1 MAPAPAPSSGAV
13 VRSVCLDNLK
23 VVLIAA
29 IIVGHALAGY
39 APLGDAW
46 PYSNVR
52 EVTLSAPTLAVV
64 LALVVPFVLFL
75 IALLFLVAGLLTPAS
90 VARKG
95 PARFARDRLLRLGVP
110 FLVFTLLLWPALE
123 YALYRP
129 LGYHTGSFA
138 AEWLLDFPTSG
149 PLWFVGVLLLLSLG
163 YAGWRALHPAPPN
176 PTRPLGLGTLALVAV
191 AIGLLSFPI
200 RLVSPYASHP
210 ITALNEWQW
219 PECVALF
226 AVGVVAA
233 GQGWLTA
240 VPDRLRRQARVAALA
255 GVVVLAVLAALPLHF
270 PRNYLLG
277 GRHWQALAFALVEG
291 ALTVFGSLWLLSVAQ
306 RHLARPFPHGAALAR
321 ASYGAFVLQGVFL
334 FGFALLLRPV
344 ALPAEVKAV
353 AVGVLAV
360 IGSFTSSWLLTT
372 QLLLVRRVL

>member
-29 IIVGHALAGY
+29 IIAGHALAGY

-52 EVTLSAPTLAVV
+52 EVTLSAPTLTVV

-95 PARFARDRLLRLGVP
+95 PGRFARDRLLRLGVP
-110 FLVFTLLLWPALE
+110 FAAFTLLLWPALE
-123 YALYRP
+123 YAVYRP
-129 LGYHTGSFA
+129 LGYHSGSFWD
-138 AEWLLDFPTSG
+138 EWLRDLPTSG
-149 PLWFVGVLLLLSLG
+149 PLWFAGVLLLLSLG
-163 YAGWRALHPAPPN
+163 YAGWRAVRPAPST
-176 PTRPLGLGTLALVAV
+176 PTRPLGFGALAVVAV

-226 AVGVVAA
+226 AVGVSAA
-233 GQGWLTA
+233 GHGWLTA
-240 VPDRLRRQARVAALA
+240 VPDRLRRQARSAALA
-255 GVVVLAVLAALPLHF
+255 GIVALALLAVLPLQF
-270 PRNYLLG
+270 PRSDLLG
-277 GRHWQALAFALVEG
+277 GWHWQALVFALVEG
-291 ALTVFGSLWLLSVAQ
+291 VLTVFGSVWLLSVAQ
-306 RHLARPFPHGAALAR
+306 RHLARPLPHGPALAR
-321 ASYGAFVLQGVFL
+321 ASFGAFVVQGVFL
-334 FGFALLLRPV
+334 FGFALALRPV
-344 ALPAEVKAV
+344 PAPAEVKAL
-353 AVGVLAV
+353 AVGALSVA
-360 IGSFTSSWLLTT
+360 GAFTLSWLLNSR
-372 QLLLVRRVL
+372 LPVLRRVL